1 MKYVEG
7 TVLAVLTQ
15 AIGHMFGT
23 GGAQF
28 RAHVGFVV
36 IKVPLECFLHQFIFI
51 LPINIPPALCFNSAV
66 IRGMENESLKAAGQR
81 DKDFFNPII
90 K

>member
-15 AIGHMFGT
+15 AIGHTFVT
-23 GGAQF
+23 AGAQF

-36 IKVPLECFLHQFIFI
+36 IKVPLGCFLQQFIFI
-51 LPINIPPALCFNSAV
+51 LPINIPPVLCFNSAV
-66 IRGMENESLKAAGQR
+66 IRGMENESFKAAGQI
-81 DKDFFNPII
+81 DIDFFNRII